1 MGWRIMALL
10 ERNDIAID
18 LGTVNTIVRNNAE
31 DIIFCEATC
40 ITLEDMGDS
49 KRVVCIGDQAKK
61 MMGRAPSNFEV
72 INPLLNGAISDFE
85 TTKTF
90 ISALISLGQT
100 SKLAPRVGISIP
112 RNLTQVERHSL
123 YEATILAGAKEA
135 FLIEDPFSASV
146 GAGLDIS
153 TARAKMVID
162 AGGGLIEA
170 SVISLGGLIA
180 SAFTK
185 EAGDFVDYALIEYCR
200 YNKNIGISKE
210 LAEKIKRQIRVFGEN
225 PIINIGAKSLSN
237 GMPISYELNLD
248 ELKHVLLTGMFKIKY
263 TILETIQKSP
273 PQIAPDLI
281 EDGAIL
287 TGGMALIEGMK
298 EFLEEELKMQINLS
312 PNPLLDISK
321 GACIIMQNYDA
332 YDRVEWSG
340 GSIVDNS

>member
-1 MGWRIMALL
+1 MAFL

-40 ITLEDMGDS
+40 IALEDMGGT
-49 KRVVCIGDQAKK
+49 KRIVCVGDQAKK
-61 MMGRAPSNFEV
+61 MLGRAPSNFEV

-85 TTKTF
+85 MTKIF
-90 ISALISLGQT
+90 ISALIALGQT
-100 SKLAPRVGISIP
+100 RNLAPRVGISIP
-112 RNLTQVERHSL
+112 RNLTQVERYSL

-153 TARAKMVID
+153 TSRAKMIID
-162 AGGGLIEA
+162 VGGGLIEV
-170 SVISLGGLIA
+170 SIISLGGLIA

-185 EAGDFVDYALIEYCR
+185 EAGDFIDYALVEYCR
-200 YNKNIGISKE
+200 HNKNIGISKE
-210 LAEKIKRQIRVFGEN
+210 LAESIKRQVNVFGEN
-225 PIINIGAKSLSN
+225 SIINIGAKSLAT
-237 GMPISYELNLD
+237 GMPIAYELNLND
-248 ELKHVLLTGMFKIKY
+248 LKPVLLAGMFRVKN
-263 TILETIQKSP
+263 TILEAIQKSP

-287 TGGMALIEGMK
+287 TGGMALMEGMK

-321 GACIIMQNYDA
+321 GVCIIMQNYEA

-340 GSIVDNS
+340 VGGGGGQI